1 MSSFE
6 KPTLPQQNGE
16 LSDEQIHGVYEID
29 FAFNDLASYEV
40 QMDEIQMDEIQMD
53 EVQMICDDVEC
64 NLNTHR

>member
-40 QMDEIQMDEIQMD
+40 QMDEIQMDE
-53 EVQMICDDVEC
+53 VQMICDDVEC